1 MSVYEEKT
9 YENILEG
16 IMDRMDDDMDKREG
30 SILYDAAAPAAYHL
44 AKMYFELMNFIDL
57 VLPDTSAGEYL
68 DRFAAAFHLQR
79 KEAVKAVRVGEFDK
93 EITEGARFSGN
104 GEKALIYQVLS
115 FEEKA
120 DDKYRYLL
128 ECETAGQAGNE
139 YTGELLPVDY
149 INGLTYA
156 QLKEIRVEGTDTET
170 DEELRKRMFEKIR
183 KPSTSGNANDY
194 YNWAMECSGVGAAK
208 IFPLWNGPGTVK
220 IVIANENRTA
230 AGQGILDNVAK
241 IIEEK
246 RPVGATVTVV
256 SGKEKHLD
264 ISVHVKIAK
273 STNLTT
279 VKNQFFTNMEAYLK
293 ESIFGLEY
301 ISLAKAGSMLMQIS
315 GVEDYDNMIL
325 NGEKKNIEVGQEE
338 LFSVGTITME
348 VM

>member
-1 MSVYEEKT
+1 MYEEKT
-9 YENILEG
+9 YENILES
-16 IMDRMDDDMDKREG
+16 ILERTDADMDKREG
-30 SILYDAAAPAAYHL
+30 SILYDAAAPVAYHIM
-44 AKMYFELMNFIDL
+44 KMYFELQNFIDL

-68 DRFAAAFHLQR
+68 DRFAAAFHIQR
-79 KEAVKAVRVGEFDK
+79 KEAGKAVRIGEFDK
-93 EITEGARFSGN
+93 EIQEGARFSGN
-104 GEKALIYQVLS
+104 GEKALIYKVIS
-115 FEEKA
+115 FSEKT
-120 DDKYRYLL
+120 DGKYRYLL
-128 ECETAGQAGNE
+128 ECETPGQTGNE

-156 QLKEIRVEGTDTET
+156 QLKEIEVEGTDAET
-170 DEELRKRMFEKIR
+170 DEELRRRMFEKIR

-194 YNWAMECSGVGAAK
+194 YNWAMACNGVGAAK
-208 IFPLWNGPGTVK
+208 IFPLWDGPGTVK

-246 RPVGATVTVV
+246 RPIGATVTVV
-256 SGKEKHLD
+256 AGVEKYLD

-273 STNLTT
+273 STNLTN
-279 VKNQFFTNMEAYLK
+279 VRNQFHANMEAYLK

-301 ISLAKAGSMLMQIS
+301 ISQAKAGSLLMQIS
-315 GVEDYDNMIL
+315 GVEDYDSLIL

-338 LFSVGTITME
+338 LFSVRTITME